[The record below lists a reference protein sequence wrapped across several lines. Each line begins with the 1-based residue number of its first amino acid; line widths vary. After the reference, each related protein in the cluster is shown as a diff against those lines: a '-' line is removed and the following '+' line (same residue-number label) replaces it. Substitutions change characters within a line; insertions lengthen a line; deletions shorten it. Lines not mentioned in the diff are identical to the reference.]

1 MPVEGCH
8 NIKDLQRC
16 AKAALPLPI
25 YHYLEGGADD
35 EWSMRRNTSAF
46 EDWQLMPNLLNDV
59 SNISTETQLFGRAI
73 AAPFFLSPTGMSRL
87 FHRDKEFAAA
97 RAAATFGT
105 FYGLSAMGS
114 TRIEDI
120 AAASDGPKFF
130 QIYIFKDRGLT
141 RHFLAQSRASGYDA
155 LCLTVDTPIA
165 GNRERDVYS
174 GMTLPPTLTLKSAAS
189 FATKWR
195 WLAGLLHNRDFII
208 ANVADQLT
216 ASERSTSS
224 IIDFVNRQ
232 FDPSISWKDL
242 EWLRQEWQGP
252 LILKGILSAEDA
264 KRAQDIGV
272 SAVMISNHGGRQ
284 LDTAPAPI
292 DCLPAMRDAVGS
304 DLELIVDGGVRR
316 GNQVV
321 KALALGAS
329 ACSIGRP
336 YLYGLAAGG
345 QTGVLKA
352 LHILHSEMAR
362 TMALMGVISVDQID
376 AGCIQR
382 VEPRV

>member
-1 MPVEGCH
+1 
-8 NIKDLQRC
+8 
-16 AKAALPLPI
+16 
-25 YHYLEGGADD
+25 
-35 EWSMRRNTSAF
+35 
-46 EDWQLMPNLLNDV
+46 
-59 SNISTETQLFGRAI
+59 
-73 AAPFFLSPTGMSRL
+73 MSRL

-114 TRIEDI
+114 TRIEGI
-120 AAASDGPKFF
+120 AAASNGPKFF

-141 RHFLAQSRASGYDA
+141 RDFLAQSRASGYDA

-165 GNRERDVYS
+165 GNRERDVYN

-208 ANVADQLT
+208 ANVADRLT

-264 KRAQDIGV
+264 KRARDIGV

-345 QTGVLKA
+345 QAGVLKA
-352 LHILHSEMAR
+352 LDILHSEMAR
-362 TMALMGVISVDQID
+362 TMALMGATSVDQID

>member
-1 MPVEGCH
+1 
-8 NIKDLQRC
+8 
-16 AKAALPLPI
+16 
-25 YHYLEGGADD
+25 
-35 EWSMRRNTSAF
+35 
-46 EDWQLMPNLLNDV
+46 
-59 SNISTETQLFGRAI
+59 
-73 AAPFFLSPTGMSRL
+73 
-87 FHRDKEFAAA
+87 
-97 RAAATFGT
+97 
-105 FYGLSAMGS
+105 
-114 TRIEDI
+114 
-120 AAASDGPKFF
+120 
-130 QIYIFKDRGLT
+130 
-141 RHFLAQSRASGYDA
+141 
-155 LCLTVDTPIA
+155 
-165 GNRERDVYS
+165 
-174 GMTLPPTLTLKSAAS
+174 
-189 FATKWR
+189 
-195 WLAGLLHNRDFII
+195 
-208 ANVADQLT
+208 LT